1 MLVIFSSIL
10 SLRMTWV
17 SVGLP
22 AAELFPPVPC
32 PGVLVLLPPGPVS
45 GNIWVMLEVLG
56 VWTKLVSTKL
66 LSLWNGCWML
76 LTALLVASLFLLIWV
91 KLGCLPLPG
100 SGSLDLG
107 VASLEPAS
115 SWTELRSG
123 EA

>member
-1 MLVIFSSIL
+1 
-10 SLRMTWV
+10 
-17 SVGLP
+17 
-22 AAELFPPVPC
+22 
-32 PGVLVLLPPGPVS
+32 
-45 GNIWVMLEVLG
+45 
-56 VWTKLVSTKL
+56 
-66 LSLWNGCWML
+66 ML